1 MLDFEKALRCLMLTQ
16 KKVLLF
22 TKNRTKIKSYFV
34 DVALLEKIY
43 RLKKHNFLKNG
54 PRNLKGRFIF
64 VLKNEISIIYQNI

>member
-1 MLDFEKALRCLMLTQ
+1 MLDFEKALRYLMLTQ

-43 RLKKHNFLKNG
+43 RLKKLYFLKEG
-54 PRNLKGRFIF
+54 PMNLKR
-64 VLKNEISIIYQNI
+64 